1 MRRLLPAVTAAPGSR
16 GDSTG
21 WERFRAMPVLAR
33 SPLGQV
39 CRTDFGSSL
48 LWKALARGGAALV
61 WMLTGGGCRGRGRHL
76 IRVTARGSP
85 EAPRCHFP
93 TLMSLCVTRHF
104 LMWLASKIISL
115 LWGQGGI
122 CFSSVMIQMSLLS
135 CHYKEAGA
143 ARLGFLEVRRGCEA
157 CPGLQKVK
165 NNLSGVTSHWGC
177 AGCGISTAPWVWG
190 WGTGPTSPCPTS
202 WCQVGPG
209 VAGEPQPPLLPPE
222 CS

>member
-1 MRRLLPAVTAAPGSR
+1 MESPGS
-16 GDSTG
+16 
-21 WERFRAMPVLAR
+21 
-33 SPLGQV
+33 
-39 CRTDFGSSL
+39 
-48 LWKALARGGAALV
+48 V
-61 WMLTGGGCRGRGRHL
+61 WMLTGAGCRGRGRHL

-157 CPGLQKVK
+157 CPGLRKAK
-165 NNLSGVTSHWGC
+165 NNLSGETPETWARHSPDAPGQDSPSP
-177 AGCGISTAPWVWG
+177 GGSTRCPGVGAWR
-190 WGTGPTSPCPTS
+190 GTGGSKHPRL
-202 WCQVGPG
+202 WWVLKL
-209 VAGEPQPPLLPPE
+209 EPALLLT
-222 CS
+222 